1 MNSKRRSCALETCN
15 YSGTY
20 SELRKH
26 ARADHPFVRPTE
38 LDSRRQSDW
47 MRLERE
53 RDLEDFFGAAQLLES
68 RWDSSDQWGLE
79 VPFDDLF
86 SVFASLDFERDIE
99 SLVQS
104 DWILDEAQVSI

>member
-1 MNSKRRSCALETCN
+1 M
-15 YSGTY
+15 
-20 SELRKH
+20 
-26 ARADHPFVRPTE
+26 
-38 LDSRRQSDW
+38 DSRRQSDW

-104 DWILDEAQVSI
+104 DWILDEAQVSIW